1 MNVKRWIAVAVVAA
15 LVVVSIGVNT
25 LSFAFTRDMSSF
37 MDAIAEEASSTSTVD
52 VIEKGNMDEKIVT
65 LSLDGVIQDAGNV
78 GLLGGAGYDHTFF
91 MEQLKNIEEDPTV
104 KGVILR
110 VNSPGGG
117 VLESADIYDGLVS
130 IMENREI
137 PVYVSMGGMAASGG
151 YYVSAPA
158 TKIFVNQETITGSIG
173 VIMQSL
179 NYAKLAERIGI
190 DFNTIKTGPY
200 KDMMS
205 PNREMRDD
213 ERALLQEMVN
223 DSYERFVDIIAKGRD
238 MKVEDVKKVAD
249 GRIMNGRQAIEA
261 GLADEF
267 GKYEDV
273 IAAMKEE
280 QSLEDAA
287 VVTYVPQESLRSLF
301 GMKVQQWINPDFETQ
316 LLTKLMSENSAPR
329 MMYLYGE
336 Q

>member
-37 MDAIAEEASSTSTVD
+37 MDAIAEEASSTSAVD

-65 LSLDGVIQDAGNV
+65 LSLDGVIQDAGNA
-78 GLLGGAGYDHTFF
+78 GLLGGAGYDHAFF

-117 VLESADIYDGLVS
+117 VLESADIYDGIVS

-223 DSYERFVDIIAKGRD
+223 DSYERFVSIIAKGRD

-261 GLADEF
+261 GLADDF

-273 IAAMKEE
+273 IVAMKEE

-287 VVTYVPQESLRSLF
+287 VVTYVPEESLRSLF

>member
-37 MDAIAEEASSTSTVD
+37 MDAIAEEASSTSAVD

-65 LSLDGVIQDAGNV
+65 LSLDGVIQDAGNA
-78 GLLGGAGYDHTFF
+78 GLLGGAGYDHAFF

-117 VLESADIYDGLVS
+117 VLESADIYDGIVS

-223 DSYERFVDIIAKGRD
+223 DSYERFVSIIAKGRD

-261 GLADEF
+261 GLADDF

-287 VVTYVPQESLRSLF
+287 VVKYVPEESLRSLF

>member
-1 MNVKRWIAVAVVAA
+1 MNVKRWIAVAVVAV

-37 MDAIAEEASSTSTVD
+37 MDAIAEEASSTSAVD

-65 LSLDGVIQDAGNV
+65 LSLDGVIQDAGNA
-78 GLLGGAGYDHTFF
+78 GLLGGAGYDHAFF

-117 VLESADIYDGLVS
+117 VLESADIYDGIVS

-223 DSYERFVDIIAKGRD
+223 DSYERFVSIIAKGRD

-261 GLADEF
+261 GLADDF

-287 VVTYVPQESLRSLF
+287 VVTYVPEESLRSLF

>member
-37 MDAIAEEASSTSTVD
+37 MDAIAEEASSTSAVD

-65 LSLDGVIQDAGNV
+65 LSLDGVIQDAGNA
-78 GLLGGAGYDHTFF
+78 GLLGGAGYDHAFF

-117 VLESADIYDGLVS
+117 VLESADIYDGIVS

-173 VIMQSL
+173 VIMQAM
-179 NYAKLAERIGI
+179 NYSELAEKVGI
-190 DFNTIKTGPY
+190 SFNTIKSGEF

-205 PNREMRDD
+205 PNRAMTDR
-213 ERALLQEMVN
+213 ERNLLQEMLN
-223 DSYERFVDIIAKGRD
+223 DSYERFVEIIAEGRE
-238 MKVEDVKKVAD
+238 MSVADVKKVAD
-249 GRIMNGRQAIEA
+249 GRINR
-261 GLADEF
+261 
-267 GKYEDV
+267 
-273 IAAMKEE
+273 
-280 QSLEDAA
+280 
-287 VVTYVPQESLRSLF
+287 
-301 GMKVQQWINPDFETQ
+301 
-316 LLTKLMSENSAPR
+316 
-329 MMYLYGE
+329 
-336 Q
+336 